1 MAVHLERESPRPG
14 RLAGASGRRES
25 DASGLTI
32 GLVNNMPDA
41 ALQATERQFV
51 ALLGAAAGDI
61 VVRLRPY
68 ALPEI
73 PGREWGHQY
82 VTRFYAGLG
91 ELWDSQ
97 LEGLIVTGTEPR
109 SPTLKDEPYWASLI
123 SVLEWAEHHTHSAVW
138 SCLATHAALLHLDGI
153 ARRPLDEKRFGIFE
167 CERVAD
173 HPLTADAPARLRMP
187 HSRWN
192 EIPEDA
198 LRSCGYRV
206 LTRSDA
212 AGVDAFVKQ
221 RKSLFVF
228 FQGHPEYEAHTLML
242 EYRRDIKRFLL
253 RERDT
258 YPTMPQ
264 GYFDDATVEALTVLR
279 ERALVN
285 RREEVLA
292 DFPTAL
298 AAGAG
303 TNTGRGP
310 AARVYRNWVLYLS
323 ARQEGRAGGGSSHS
337 PGAGAWPGS
346 ASRRSRTGPSGPP

>member
-1 MAVHLERESPRPG
+1 MAIHLERESLRPG
-14 RLAGASGRRES
+14 RLAEARGRHEF
-25 DASGLTI
+25 DASCLTI

-51 ALLGAAAGDI
+51 ALLGAAADGLT
-61 VVRLRPY
+61 VRLTPY
-68 ALPEI
+68 ALPDI
-73 PGREWGHQY
+73 PRTDWGRDY
-82 VTRFYAGLG
+82 VTRFYSPI
-91 ELWDSQ
+91 EDLWDSH

-109 SPTLKDEPYWASLI
+109 SPNLRDEPYWASLTR
-123 SVLEWAEHHTHSAVW
+123 VLEWAEHNTHSAVW

-153 ARRPLDEKRFGIFE
+153 DRRPLGEKRFGIFE
-167 CERVAD
+167 CDRVSD

-192 EIPEDA
+192 DIPEDA
-198 LRSCGYRV
+198 LTSCGYRV

-242 EYRRDIKRFLL
+242 EYRRDIRRFLL

-258 YPTMPQ
+258 YPVMPQ
-264 GYFDDATVEALTVLR
+264 GYFDDATVEALTALR
-279 ERALVN
+279 ERALVD

-298 AAGAG
+298 AAGTV
-303 TNTGRGP
+303 TNTWRTT
-310 AARVYRNWVLYLS
+310 ATRVYRNWLLYLS
-323 ARQEGRAGGGSSHS
+323 AQR
-337 PGAGAWPGS
+337 GA
-346 ASRRSRTGPSGPP
+346 RTAA

>member
-1 MAVHLERESPRPG
+1 MAVQLQRGS
-14 RLAGASGRRES
+14 RES
-25 DASGLTI
+25 DGSGLTI

-51 ALLGAAAGDI
+51 ALLGAAADGLT
-61 VVRLRPY
+61 VRLARY
-68 ALPEI
+68 ALPGI
-73 PGREWGHQY
+73 PRTDWGRDY
-82 VTRFYAGLG
+82 VTRFYSPI
-91 ELWDSQ
+91 EDLWDSH

-109 SPTLKDEPYWASLI
+109 SPNLKDEPYWASLI

-138 SCLATHAALLHLDGI
+138 SCLATHAELLHLDGI

-298 AAGAG
+298 AAGTV
-303 TNTGRGP
+303 TNTWRTT
-310 AARVYRNWVLYLS
+310 ATRVYRNWLVYLS
-323 ARQEGRAGGGSSHS
+323 ARKGARA
-337 PGAGAWPGS
+337 AA
-346 ASRRSRTGPSGPP
+346 